1 MNDELENRGPY
12 GEIPAQ
18 TAPPVS
24 AAAMRPGREAYPV
37 TMAIIV
43 VNVALFLLVEA
54 TGGVSTQN
62 LLRWGADFGPRTL
75 SGEWWRMLASTF
87 LHGGVLHIG
96 FNMLALWS
104 LGPLV
109 EKIVG
114 RAAYLLAY
122 LACGLG
128 GSLLS
133 LWWHPM
139 IVSIGASGA
148 IFGIAGVLM
157 SVLYLKHLPIP
168 KEYLKKNLGS
178 VGAFIAYN
186 LIFGAVAKTV
196 DNAAHVGGLITGLLV
211 GAALVPVFDRQASA
225 LRRYVVF
232 PLFAAVLAGGATLA
246 QRGSKALAEFATG
259 SDLVEQR
266 QFEKA
271 VPHLQKAV
279 EMQPRNADAQ
289 FQLAYAYLRLGR
301 VKDAMGPMAEAVR
314 LRPDDFA
321 AQYDLGIIYFNLNRP
336 AEAIPHLKAAVDKSS
351 SAAGWYFLGLCY
363 LQTNQRDEAR
373 KAMQQSLALEPQG
386 KNAASARQTI
396 ELLEHQSGQPKAD
409 PSQK

>member
-1 MNDELENRGPY
+1 MNGQVENRGPY
-12 GEIPAQ
+12 GEVPAQ
-18 TAPPVS
+18 SAPPAS
-24 AAAMRPGREAYPV
+24 ATAMRPGWKAYPV
-37 TMAIIV
+37 TMAIIAI
-43 VNVALFLLVEA
+43 NVAIFLLVDA
-54 TGGVSTQN
+54 TGGTSTGN

-87 LHGGVLHIG
+87 LHGGFLHIG

-168 KEYLKKNLGS
+168 KEYLKKNLWS

-186 LIFGAVAKTV
+186 LVFGAVAHGV
-196 DNAAHVGGLITGLLV
+196 DNAAHLGGLITGLLV
-211 GAALVPVFDRQASA
+211 GAALVPAFDRRASA
-225 LRRYVVF
+225 LRRYAVF
-232 PLFAAVLAGGATLA
+232 PLFAVALAGGTTLA
-246 QRGSKALAEFATG
+246 QRGSKAMAEFAAG
-259 SDLVEQR
+259 SDLVEQ
-266 QFEKA
+266 QKFEA
-271 VPHLQKAV
+271 AIPHLQQAV
-279 EMQPRNADAQ
+279 KMQPGNADAQ
-289 FQLAYAYLRLGR
+289 FQLAYAYLKLGR
-301 VKDAMGPMAEAVR
+301 MNEAQRPMAEAVR
-314 LRPDDFA
+314 LRPGDFA
-321 AQYDLGIIYFNLNRP
+321 AQYDLGVIYFNLNRP
-336 AEAIPHLKAAVDKSS
+336 ADAIPHLKAAVDKSS
-351 SAAGWYFLGLCY
+351 NAAGWYFLGLCY
-363 LQTNQRDEAR
+363 LQTNQGQPALD
-373 KAMQQSLALEPQG
+373 AMKKSLAIEPKG
-386 KNAASARQTI
+386 KNADSARRTI
-396 ELLEHQSGQPKAD
+396 ELLEQAPGSEPENK
-409 PSQK
+409 